1 MNDVHARSH
10 GNTEARSLSWTDQNK
25 CSVFPC
31 FRDPYVKYIQTMKR
45 LAVFALFMLLVTVP
59 SAQSDPK
66 TAALAWIDG
75 NATTL
80 NRVNRNIWSWA
91 ETGLEEVKSSKELQD
106 VLRSNGFTVEAG
118 VAGMPTAFVASYGT
132 GKPVIGILAEFDAL
146 PGLSQDASAERK
158 ARSEVMAGHGCG
170 HSVFGTASTGAAI
183 AIKQMLAAGS
193 IKGTVKLFGT
203 PAEETGIGKTYMLR
217 EGSFKDVDTILSWHA
232 GDRTAAAWD
241 YSKAMVSVKFRFEGL
256 PSHASVSPHQ
266 GKSALDAVE
275 LMSMGVNYMR
285 EHVKED
291 TRIHYVITNGG
302 GQPNVVP
309 PNAEVWYYLRANK
322 HTDVEEYYVW
332 LTEIARAAA
341 AMSRTKLVEARVD
354 ADMHEVLPNRALVE
368 AIHKNLELIG
378 PPAFDDR
385 EKAFARATQKDLK
398 PLPALALAERIEP
411 LESGQPS
418 QGTHSTDV
426 GDLTWFFPVGQF
438 TAATYSYGAPG
449 HSWQVAACTGMSIG
463 EKGMLVAAKTI
474 AATAVDLYR
483 TPALLERARED
494 QKKMMAG
501 LKYSTLI
508 PEGQKAP
515 KTIR

>member
-1 MNDVHARSH
+1 
-10 GNTEARSLSWTDQNK
+10 
-25 CSVFPC
+25 
-31 FRDPYVKYIQTMKR
+31 MKR
-45 LAVFALFMLLVTVP
+45 LLTIAILVVASLQP
-59 SAQSDPK
+59 AAQSDPK
-66 TAALAWIDG
+66 AASLAWLDA
-75 NATTL
+75 NVATL

-91 ETGLEEVKSSKELQD
+91 ETGLEEVKSSNELQQT
-106 VLRSNGFTVEAG
+106 LRANGFTVEAG
-118 VAGMPTAFVASYGT
+118 VAGMPTAFVATYGT
-132 GKPVIGILAEFDAL
+132 GRPVVGILAEFDAL
-146 PGLSQDASAERK
+146 PGLSQDATAERK
-158 ARSEVMAGHGCG
+158 ARPEVMAGHGCG

-183 AIKQMLAAGS
+183 AIKQALAAGT

-217 EGSFKDVDTILSWHA
+217 EGTFKDVDTILSWHA
-232 GDRTAAAWD
+232 GDRTAAGWD

-256 PSHASVSPHQ
+256 PAHASVSPHM

-275 LMSMGVNYMR
+275 LMSVGVNFMR

-309 PNAEVWYYLRANK
+309 PTAEVWYYLRANK
-322 HTDVEEYYVW
+322 HTDVEDYYVW
-332 LTEIARAAA
+332 LTEIAKAAA
-341 AMSRTKLVEARVD
+341 AMSRTKLVESRVE
-354 ADMHEVLPNRALVE
+354 ADMHEVLPNRTLVE
-368 AIHKNLELIG
+368 LIQKNLELIG
-378 PPAFDDR
+378 PPVFDDR

-398 PLPALALAERIEP
+398 PQPALALAERIEP
-411 LESGQPS
+411 LDPGPPE

-438 TAATYSYGAPG
+438 SAATYSYGAPG
-449 HSWQVAACTGMSIG
+449 HSWQVVACTGMSIG

-483 TPALLERARED
+483 NPATIEKARAD
-494 QKKMMAG
+494 QKQMMAG
-501 LKYSTLI
+501 LKYVTLI
-508 PEGQKAP
+508 KEGQQAP

>member
-1 MNDVHARSH
+1 
-10 GNTEARSLSWTDQNK
+10 
-25 CSVFPC
+25 
-31 FRDPYVKYIQTMKR
+31 MKQ
-45 LAVFALFMLLVTVP
+45 LLVVVLMVIGITVP
-59 SAQSDPK
+59 AAQSDPK
-66 TAALAWIDG
+66 TSALAWIDS

-80 NRVNRNIWSWA
+80 NRVNRNIWTWA

-106 VLRSNGFTVEAG
+106 VLRANGFAVEAG
-118 VAGMPTAFVASYGT
+118 VAGMPTAFVASFGT
-132 GKPVIGILAEFDAL
+132 GQPVIGILAEFDAL
-146 PGLSQDASAERK
+146 PGLSQDATAERK
-158 ARSEVMAGHGCG
+158 SRPEVMAGHGCG

-183 AIKQMLAAGS
+183 AIKQALASGS
-193 IKGTVKLFGT
+193 ISGTVKLFGT

-217 EGSFKDVDTILSWHA
+217 EGVFRGVDTILGWHA
-232 GDRTAAAWD
+232 GDQTAAGWD
-241 YSKAMVSVKFRFEGL
+241 FSKAMVSVKFRFEGL
-256 PSHASVSPHQ
+256 PSHASVSPHM

-275 LMSMGVNYMR
+275 LMSVGVNFMR

-322 HTDVEEYYVW
+322 HTDVEDYYVW
-332 LTEIARAAA
+332 LGEIARAAA
-341 AMSRTKLVEARVD
+341 AMTRTRLVESRVE
-354 ADMHEVLPNRALVE
+354 ADMHEVLPNRTLVE
-368 AIHKNLELIG
+368 LIHKNLQLIG
-378 PPAFDDR
+378 PPAFDER

-398 PLPALALAERIEP
+398 PQPALALAERIEP
-411 LESGQPS
+411 LPSGPPE

-474 AATAVDLYR
+474 AATALDLFR
-483 TPALLERARED
+483 MPATIEKARAD
-494 QKKMMAG
+494 QKQMMAG
-501 LKYSTLI
+501 LKYTTLI